1 MPSREPLRRSEADL
15 SNLDIID
22 SIAYAIR
29 EQSYEMDKTAGIKDK
44 LLSMVGAQKKPSL
57 AASLGKGAIAA
68 GTGAG
73 VFALL
78 QKLLKNQSYGE
89 QLKSVPAATAKAA
102 EQAIQKKM
110 GDTPESLLDEL
121 REWGVMGAD
130 RA

>member
-1 MPSREPLRRSEADL
+1 MTYSILDKLAAAQEPDFDGTAIVKLAS
-15 SNLDIID
+15 
-22 SIAYAIR
+22 AYG
-29 EQSYEMDKTAGIKDK
+29 QTKQAGIKDK

-57 AASLGKGAIAA
+57 AASLGKGALAA

-78 QKLLKNQSYGE
+78 QKLMKNQSYGE

-102 EQAIQKKM
+102 ENAIQDKI
-110 GDTPESLLDEL
+110 GDTPQSLLDEL